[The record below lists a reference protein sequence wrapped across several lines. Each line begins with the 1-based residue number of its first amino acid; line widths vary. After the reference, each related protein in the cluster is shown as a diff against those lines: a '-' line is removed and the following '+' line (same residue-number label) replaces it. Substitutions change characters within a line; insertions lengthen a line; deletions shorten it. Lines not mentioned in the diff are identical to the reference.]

1 MPVLGVGVLNPLRG
15 CFGVEIQARK
25 MAGVGIVAK
34 ADIHRVS
41 PMIDSGFQRGQIAR
55 GTDQLQRLR
64 LGRCCRNSHIYFP
77 RSRAI
82 AR

>member
-15 CFGVEIQARK
+15 RFGVEVQARE
-25 MAGVGIVAK
+25 MTGVGIVPK

-41 PMIDSGFQRGQIAR
+41 SMIDGSFQRGQIAR
-55 GTDQLQRLR
+55 RTDQLQRLR
-64 LGRCCRNSHIYFP
+64 LGRCCRNSHTYFP
-77 RSRAI
+77 RSRAM